1 MAIVLADESGASVP
15 VENTKVLVFP
25 STDGWISQ
33 VAYAPAN
40 SSMLFWDLG
49 YLYDDLKR
57 VHTSLEFKQIVKE
70 IKQFASDLQILDHL
84 HLRGKVQRPSWGG
97 WKNEILLGALLYINC
112 FVL

>member
-1 MAIVLADESGASVP
+1 MP
-15 VENTKVLVFP
+15 VENTKVLFFP

-49 YLYDDLKR
+49 YLYDD

-70 IKQFASDLQILDHL
+70 IKQLASDLQILDHL

-97 WKNEILLGALLYINC
+97 WKNEILLSW
-112 FVL
+112 VL